1 VDIRDVVQLPI
12 GCWRCNVE
20 ADVRPVGK
28 EDRNSAPSVVGL
40 YDNPPPGQTQ
50 KPEIQT
56 SMNVATTSS
65 LRTKTLF
72 N

>member
-40 YDNPPPGQTQ
+40 YDNPPLGQTQ
-50 KPEIQT
+50 KPEI
-56 SMNVATTSS
+56 
-65 LRTKTLF
+65 
-72 N
+72 